1 MIQYRLFRLL
11 VSALV
16 LVPVITAAQV
26 SDTDLPPSQSP
37 IPRVESLATGWW
49 SYFEGQPDQVA
60 TRIDAFLSQAG
71 EATANL
77 PATDQVDAESLLA
90 ALRTDLDA
98 YQALRREENP
108 VREVLG
114 EAKPVYSID
123 ELLKLAAEQ
132 RDAAQSAIADALE
145 VERAQQSV
153 EVVARRRDTAFKAY
167 IDTDGPNQRWLAG
180 LRLVQ
185 SRAALAIAERRLQLL
200 SLSYDG
206 AIVHADALSER
217 MEAARQRVS
226 ANGDDSLDIAAARV
240 AAAANAVAL
249 AESTLR
255 NAEVA
260 ALGLGL
266 ETAQARARQRLQRQ
280 TVIDAEVQ
288 LGLARVELAKA
299 ESRLWWTQLQLDS
312 SINIKTLSTA
322 SVSWT
327 ELASVSRTA
336 TVEWKRDTENEL
348 LAAQTVI
355 VTSLDR
361 PGLALLAS
369 RQETAQNTL
378 KELST
383 LDDALNDLELLT
395 GVVDDAAARYSG
407 PLKSALAKLNSQLRA
422 LFSKVGKFTDFTL
435 FPISEAPVTVGDL
448 VQVLVIF
455 FLAVWL
461 SRGVR
466 HALALRGGDS
476 SSTKAS
482 LYTVG
487 RLAHYVIIFA
497 ALLIAL
503 ASIGLDF
510 GNLALVAG
518 ALGVGIGFGLQSIVS
533 NFVSGLIILFE
544 QSLRVGDYVELD
556 TGLTGTVKSINVR
569 STLITTN
576 DNIDI
581 VVPNSEFVNAR
592 LTNWTLGDKIL
603 RVRVPFGVAYGTD
616 KDLVRKAAIEAA
628 LRVPYTLTHMKG
640 REPDVWLVEYG
651 DSSLNFL
658 LLVWV
663 NRQGAKRPTRTRAA
677 YLWEIE
683 TAFREYGIEIPFPQR
698 DLHIRTSAP
707 QPTPAIDSAQ
717 LPEAKSAE

>member
-1 MIQYRLFRLL
+1 MIQYRLFHLF

-16 LVPVITAAQV
+16 LVPLVAAAQV
-26 SDTDLPPSQSP
+26 ADDNQPPAQSP
-37 IPRVESLATGWW
+37 IPRVESLETGWW
-49 SYFEGQPDQVA
+49 SYFEGQPNQVA
-60 TRIDAFLSQAG
+60 TRIDAFLDQAG
-71 EATANL
+71 EATADL
-77 PATDQVDAESLLA
+77 PATDQVDAESVLA

-98 YQALRREENP
+98 YRALQSEENP
-108 VREVLG
+108 QRRMLE
-114 EAKPVYSID
+114 EALSVYSID
-123 ELLKLAAEQ
+123 ELLNLAATQ
-132 RDAAQSAIADALE
+132 RSAAQAAIADRLE

-153 EVVARRRDTAFKAY
+153 EVVAQRRDNAFKTY
-167 IDTDGPNQRWLAG
+167 IDTDTPNQRWFAG

-200 SLSYDG
+200 SLNYDG
-206 AIVHADALSER
+206 AIVYADALSER
-217 MEAARQRVS
+217 LEAARGLVS
-226 ANGDDSLDIAAARV
+226 ANGDDSLDSAATRV
-240 AAAANAVAL
+240 AETTIAVTQ
-249 AESTLR
+249 AEATLR
-255 NAEVA
+255 EAQVA
-260 ALGLGL
+260 ALGLDL

-299 ESRLWWTQLQLDS
+299 QSRLWWTQLQLDTS
-312 SINIKTLSTA
+312 ANIKLLSTA
-322 SVSWT
+322 SVGWA
-327 ELASVSRTA
+327 ELVRASRASRA
-336 TVEWKRDTENEL
+336 EWKRDTEDEL
-348 LAAQTVI
+348 LAAQTVVI
-355 VTSLDR
+355 TTLDR
-361 PGLALLAS
+361 PGRALLTS
-369 RQETAQNTL
+369 RQDIAQNTL
-378 KELST
+378 KRLST

-395 GVVDDAAARYSG
+395 EVVDDASARYSG
-407 PLKSALAKLNSQLRA
+407 PLKSALAKLNSQLRS
-422 LFSKVGKFTDFTL
+422 LFTKLAGFTDFTL
-435 FPISEAPVTVGDL
+435 FEVGETPVTVGDL
-448 VQVLVIF
+448 VQILVIL

-466 HALALRGGDS
+466 HALARMRGGDS
-476 SSTKAS
+476 SGTKAS

-487 RLAHYVIIFA
+487 RLAHYVIIIS

-544 QSLRVGDYVELD
+544 QSLRVGDYIELD
-556 TGLTGTVKSINVR
+556 KELTGTVKSINVR

-592 LTNWTLGDKIL
+592 LTNWTLGEKIL
-603 RVRVPFGVAYGTD
+603 RVRIPFGVAYGSD
-616 KDLVRKAAIEAA
+616 KELVRKAAIEAA

-677 YLWEIE
+677 YLWELE
-683 TAFREYGIEIPFPQR
+683 TALNDYNIEIPFPQR
-698 DLHIRTSAP
+698 DLHIRTAAG
-707 QPTPAIDSAQ
+707 QPIPSLDNPPVT
-717 LPEAKSAE
+717 

>member
-1 MIQYRLFRLL
+1 MIQYRLFHLF

-16 LVPVITAAQV
+16 LVPLVAAAQV
-26 SDTDLPPSQSP
+26 ADDNQPPGQSP
-37 IPRVESLATGWW
+37 IPRVESLETGWW
-49 SYFEGQPDQVA
+49 SYFEGRPDQVA
-60 TRIDAFLSQAG
+60 TRIDAFLDQAG
-71 EATANL
+71 EATADL
-77 PATDQVDAESLLA
+77 PATDQVDAESVLA
-90 ALRTDLDA
+90 ALQTDLDA
-98 YQALRREENP
+98 YRALQSEENAQ
-108 VREVLG
+108 RRILE
-114 EAKPVYSID
+114 EALSVYTID
-123 ELLKLAAEQ
+123 ELLNLAATQ
-132 RDAAQSAIADALE
+132 RSAAQAAIADRLE

-153 EVVARRRDTAFKAY
+153 EVVAQRRDNAFKTY
-167 IDTDGPNQRWLAG
+167 IDTDTPNQRWLAG

-185 SRAALAIAERRLQLL
+185 SRVGLAIVERRLQLL
-200 SLSYDG
+200 SLNYDG
-206 AIVHADALSER
+206 AIVYADALSER
-217 MEAARQRVS
+217 LEAARERVS
-226 ANGDDSLDIAAARV
+226 ANGDDSLDSAATRV
-240 AAAANAVAL
+240 AETTTAVTQ
-249 AESTLR
+249 AESILR
-255 NAEVA
+255 EAEVA
-260 ALGLGL
+260 ALGLDL

-299 ESRLWWTQLQLDS
+299 QSRLWWTQLQLDT
-312 SINIKTLSTA
+312 SINIKLLSTA
-322 SVSWT
+322 SVGWA
-327 ELASVSRTA
+327 ELARASRA
-336 TVEWKRDTENEL
+336 SRAEWKRDTEDEL
-348 LAAQTVI
+348 LAAQTVVI
-355 VTSLDR
+355 TTLDR
-361 PGLALLAS
+361 PGRALLTS
-369 RQETAQNTL
+369 RQEIAQNTL
-378 KELST
+378 KKLST

-395 GVVDDAAARYSG
+395 EVVDDASARYSG
-407 PLKSALAKLNSQLRA
+407 PLKSALAKLNSQLRSLLTKFA
-422 LFSKVGKFTDFTL
+422 GFTDFTL
-435 FPISEAPVTVGDL
+435 FEVGETPVTVGDL
-448 VQVLVIF
+448 VQILVIL

-466 HALALRGGDS
+466 LALARMRGGDS
-476 SSTKAS
+476 SGTKAS

-487 RLAHYVIIFA
+487 RLAHYVIIIS

-544 QSLRVGDYVELD
+544 QSLRVGDYIELD
-556 TGLTGTVKSINVR
+556 TELTGTVKSINVR

-592 LTNWTLGDKIL
+592 LTNWTLGEKIL
-603 RVRVPFGVAYGTD
+603 RVRVPFGVAYGSD
-616 KDLVRKAAIEAA
+616 KELVRKAAIEAA

-677 YLWEIE
+677 YLWELE
-683 TAFREYGIEIPFPQR
+683 TALNDYNIEIPFPQR
-698 DLHIRTSAP
+698 DLHIRTAAG
-707 QPTPAIDSAQ
+707 QPIPSLDSPPAT
-717 LPEAKSAE
+717 